1 MFCYIHVTYAQ
12 IYSQGD
18 RIAGSWHRR
27 FVFNFGVL
35 IIKDNKEIL
44 MTCIFLGSQFQ
55 ETFCFLAEIDQY
67 LLEAN
72 LDLMTILHAI
82 TGIPIAYN

>member
-1 MFCYIHVTYAQ
+1 
-12 IYSQGD
+12 
-18 RIAGSWHRR
+18 
-27 FVFNFGVL
+27 
-35 IIKDNKEIL
+35 
-44 MTCIFLGSQFQ
+44 MTCNFLGSQFQ